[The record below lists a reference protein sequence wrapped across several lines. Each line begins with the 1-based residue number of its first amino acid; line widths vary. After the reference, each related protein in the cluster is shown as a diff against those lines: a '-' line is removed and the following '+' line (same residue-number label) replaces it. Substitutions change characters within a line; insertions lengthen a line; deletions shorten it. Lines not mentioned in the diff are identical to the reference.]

1 MEIAVLMAS
10 GLGTRMLPL
19 TETTPKPLIRVSGKP
34 MIETIIEGLQR
45 RGVSRIYVVTGY
57 LGEQFGYLK
66 ERYDH
71 IELIENP
78 DYRTV
83 NNISSIYY
91 AREVIRTADCFI
103 CEADL
108 YVSDP
113 GIFDAVPDVSCYF
126 GKPVAG
132 HSEDWV
138 FDLDADGFISR
149 VGKVGDDCYN
159 MVGVSYLKQKDAA
172 IVADAVERTYQT
184 EGYETLFWDDVV
196 NRNLD
201 RLKLRIC
208 PVKADQIA
216 EIDTAAELEA
226 VNARL
231 RS

>member
-19 TETTPKPLIRVSGKP
+19 TQTTPKPLIRVAGKP

-45 RGVSRIYVVTGY
+45 RGVGRIYIVTGY
-57 LGEQFGYLK
+57 LGEQFQYLK
-66 ERYDH
+66 ERYDR
-71 IELIENP
+71 IEFIANP

-91 AREVIRTADCFI
+91 ARDVIRTADCFI

-113 GIFDAVPDVSCYF
+113 GIFDVKPEESCYF
-126 GKPVAG
+126 GKLVPG

-138 FDLDADGFISR
+138 FDLDENGYISR
-149 VGKVGDDCYN
+149 VGKVGDDRYN
-159 MVGVSYLKQKDAA
+159 MVGISYLRQKDASV
-172 IVADAVERTYQT
+172 VAEAVEQTYRTK
-184 EGYETLFWDDVV
+184 GYEALFWDDVV

-208 PVKADQIA
+208 PVGPDQIT
-216 EIDTAAELEA
+216 EIDTVQELEA
-226 VNARL
+226 VNVRL
-231 RS
+231 ES